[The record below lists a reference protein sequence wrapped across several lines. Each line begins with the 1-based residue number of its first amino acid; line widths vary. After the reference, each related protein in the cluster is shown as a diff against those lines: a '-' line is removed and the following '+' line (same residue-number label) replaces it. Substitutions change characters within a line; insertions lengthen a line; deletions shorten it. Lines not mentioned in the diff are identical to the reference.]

1 MRSEF
6 TRTESSSKST
16 RQFYERFANFYS
28 VKAFREFF
36 AKVNERYLQSQGDR
50 KPITA
55 EVIHIAEG
63 TVHLNPITEVA
74 EVQKMVNEHNKRY
87 HDSATNYTKSP
98 YGRLKIKRSVL
109 YTGYLINEKNAT
121 RLVSNLL
128 QPSLPAGIAEGN
140 EVKPLA
146 NIIMITPRP
155 ASKSILRKAGGM
167 GKKITWRV
175 TGLGHWD
182 HKLWAAR
189 VEPVSET
196 ESYYTETSV
205 PVVVLGLRRG
215 ARPVDAN
222 RIQKWQ
228 PVDPD
233 SALVF
238 DAVVGERALLR
249 VGEDNSVDGDWG
261 NQYGNKNN
269 KRRHPT
275 GRQDDMPDSSRN
287 THDSNPYQALGEN
300 DTPIRVYHGGRSLDA
315 SYRGRGRG
323 GRGSGPGRGRGAYS
337 RGGGRGRGRGGSTND
352 SSRGFHGYRSLD
364 EHQTNPDNGSNSYN
378 GHSSS
383 HGGVQLMDY

>member
-1 MRSEF
+1 MRFEF
-6 TRTESSSKST
+6 TRTESSSKPT
-16 RQFYERFANFYS
+16 DLFDERIANFYS
-28 VKAFREFF
+28 VKGFREFF
-36 AKVNERYLQSQGDR
+36 AKVNERYSQSQGDR

-63 TVHLNPITEVA
+63 TVHLDPVTEVA

-87 HDSATNYTKSP
+87 HDSATNSTKSP
-98 YGRLKIKRSVL
+98 YGRLKIKRSVF
-109 YTGYLINEKNAT
+109 YTGYLINDKNAN
-121 RLVSNLL
+121 RLVSELL
-128 QPSLPAGIAEGN
+128 QPALPAGIAEGN

-155 ASKSILRKAGGM
+155 APKSILRKAGGM

-189 VEPVSET
+189 VEPVSENET
-196 ESYYTETSV
+196 YYTETSV

-228 PVDPD
+228 PVDPNN
-233 SALVF
+233 SLVF

-249 VGEDNSVDGDWG
+249 VDEDGSVGGDWG
-261 NQYGNKNN
+261 TQYGNKNN
-269 KRRHPT
+269 KRRYPT
-275 GRQDDMPDSSRN
+275 GRQDEDMLEHTRN
-287 THDSNPYQALGEN
+287 THDSNPFQALGEN
-300 DTPIRVYHGGRSLDA
+300 GTAIRVYHGGRSYDPG
-315 SYRGRGRG
+315 SRGRGR
-323 GRGSGPGRGRGAYS
+323 GRGSGPGRGRGASS

-352 SSRGFHGYRSLD
+352 SSRGYHGYRSLD
-364 EHQTNPDNGSNSYN
+364 EHQMNSDNGNSR
-378 GHSSS
+378 SSS
-383 HGGVQLMDY
+383 NGGVQLMDY